1 MNIET
6 YRPGV
11 PYWAELTSDDP
22 VAARAFYGALLGWR
36 FANVDPANADGAVIC
51 ALGDSPV
58 GVIER
63 TRDDQPSRWTTYL
76 YVDDIEQTLGRIIAQ
91 GGKPVR
97 PPRAS
102 ADGRRVATF
111 TDPAG
116 VVLGLFELG
125 SARPSV
131 VGEPGALIW
140 GELITD
146 DVEAS
151 AAFYRAVF
159 GWELSSPEGPLNRR
173 EWLVGGQ
180 RIAGLL
186 PRPPAMPPEVPV
198 YWDTWFGSADPDGAA
213 RLAPDLGGT
222 LLMGP
227 VDTEHG
233 RLVVLTDPSGAVFSV
248 FAPRTPRPD
257 PQALS

>member
-1 MNIET
+1 MKIET

-11 PYWAELTSDDP
+11 PYWAELTSNDP
-22 VAARAFYGALLGWR
+22 AAAQAFYRALLGWR
-36 FANVDPANADGAVIC
+36 FTNVDPANADGAVLC
-51 ALGDSPV
+51 ALGHTPV
-58 GVIER
+58 AVIER
-63 TRDDQPSRWTTYL
+63 AGDGQPSTWTSYL
-76 YVDDIEQTLGRIIAQ
+76 YVDDIEQTIGRIIAE
-91 GGKPVR
+91 GGKLVR

-102 ADGRRVATF
+102 AGGRRVATF
-111 TDPAG
+111 TDAAG
-116 VVLGLFELG
+116 VVLGLFELA
-125 SARPSV
+125 SAQPSV

-159 GWELSSPEGPLNRR
+159 GWQLRSPEGPLNRR
-173 EWLVGGQ
+173 AWLVDGH

-186 PRPPAMPPEVPV
+186 PRPEAMAADVPV

-213 RLAPDLGGT
+213 RLAPNLGGT

-227 VDTEHG
+227 VDTDHG
-233 RLVVLTDPSGAVFSV
+233 RLSVLTDPSGAVFSV
-248 FAPRTPRPD
+248 AAHANAAT
-257 PQALS
+257 

>member
-1 MNIET
+1 MKIET

-11 PYWAELTSDDP
+11 PYWVELTSDDP
-22 VAARAFYGALLGWR
+22 AAARAFYGELLGWR
-36 FANVDPANADGAVIC
+36 FEDVDPADADGDVTC
-51 ALGDSPV
+51 TLGDLPV
-58 GVIER
+58 ALIER
-63 TRDDQPSRWTTYL
+63 AGDGQPSKWTSFL
-76 YVDDIEQTLGRIIAQ
+76 CVDDIDRTLGRITAE

-97 PPRAS
+97 PPRGS
-102 ADGRRVATF
+102 AGGRRVATF
-111 TDPAG
+111 ADPAG

-125 SARPSV
+125 SAQPSV
-131 VGEPGALIW
+131 VSEPGALIW

-151 AAFYRAVF
+151 AAFYRAVL

-180 RIAGLL
+180 RIGGLL

-198 YWDTWFGSADPDGAA
+198 YWDTWFGSVDLDRAA
-213 RLAPDLGGT
+213 GLAPDLGGI

-227 VDTEHG
+227 VDLEHG
-233 RLVVLTDPSGAVFSV
+233 RLCVLTDPSGAVFSV
-248 FAPRTPRPD
+248 FAPAKPAT
-257 PQALS
+257 

>member
-1 MNIET
+1 VRIET

-22 VAARAFYGALLGWR
+22 AAARAFYRALLGWR
-36 FANVDPANADGAVIC
+36 FSNVEPADADGAVIC
-51 ALGDSPV
+51 VLGDTPV
-58 GVIER
+58 GVMER
-63 TRDDQPSRWTTYL
+63 ARDGQPSSWTSYL
-76 YVDDIEQTLGRIIAQ
+76 YVDDIEQTLDRIIAA
-91 GGKPVR
+91 GGKLVR

-102 ADGRRVATF
+102 AGGRRVATF
-111 TDPAG
+111 TDAAG

-125 SARPSV
+125 SAQPSV

-159 GWELSSPEGPLNRR
+159 GWELSSPHGPLNRR
-173 EWLVGGQ
+173 EWLLDGQ

-186 PRPPAMPPEVPV
+186 PRPPAMPSEVPV

-213 RLAPDLGGT
+213 RLAPDVGGT
-222 LLMGP
+222 LLIGP
-227 VDTEHG
+227 IDSEHG
-233 RLVVLTDPSGAVFSV
+233 RLSVLTDPAGAVFSV
-248 FAPRTPRPD
+248 SAPTTRSP
-257 PQALS
+257 A

>member
-1 MNIET
+1 MKIET

-11 PYWAELTSDDP
+11 PCWAELTSDDP
-22 VAARAFYGALLGWR
+22 AAARAFYGALLGWR
-36 FANVDPANADGAVIC
+36 FADADPANADGAVIC

-58 GVIER
+58 GVIELAG
-63 TRDDQPSRWTTYL
+63 DGQPSRWTSYL
-76 YVDDIEQTLGRIIAQ
+76 NVDDIEQTLGRIVAE
-91 GGKPVR
+91 GGTLVR
-97 PPRAS
+97 PPRA
-102 ADGRRVATF
+102 AVGGRRVATF
-111 TDPAG
+111 TDAAG
-116 VVLGLFELG
+116 VVLGLLELG
-125 SARPSV
+125 AAQPRV
-131 VGEPGALIW
+131 VGEPGALIG

-159 GWELSSPEGPLNRR
+159 GWELGSPKGPLSRR

-180 RIAGLL
+180 PIAGLL
-186 PRPPAMPPEVPV
+186 PRPEAMPPEVPV

-213 RLAPDLGGT
+213 RHAPDLGGT

-233 RLVVLTDPSGAVFSV
+233 RLTVLTDPSGAVFSV
-248 FAPRTPRPD
+248 AAPPPDPRPRSER
-257 PQALS
+257 A

>member
-1 MNIET
+1 MKIET

-22 VAARAFYGALLGWR
+22 AAARAFYGQLLGWR
-36 FANVDPANADGAVIC
+36 FADVDPADADGAVIC
-51 ALGDSPV
+51 ALGDVPV
-58 GVIER
+58 ASIER
-63 TRDDQPSRWTTYL
+63 ARDGQPSRWTSYL
-76 YVDDIEQTLGRIIAQ
+76 CVDDIEQTLGRIIAE
-91 GGKPVR
+91 GGRLVR

-116 VVLGLFELG
+116 VVLGLFELA
-125 SARPSV
+125 SAQPSV
-131 VGEPGALIW
+131 VREPGALIW

-173 EWLVGGQ
+173 EWLVGGE

-198 YWDTWFGSADPDGAA
+198 YWDTWLGSADPDGAA

-233 RLVVLTDPSGAVFSV
+233 RLGVLTDPSGAVFSV
-248 FAPRTPRPD
+248 FAPANAAT
-257 PQALS
+257 